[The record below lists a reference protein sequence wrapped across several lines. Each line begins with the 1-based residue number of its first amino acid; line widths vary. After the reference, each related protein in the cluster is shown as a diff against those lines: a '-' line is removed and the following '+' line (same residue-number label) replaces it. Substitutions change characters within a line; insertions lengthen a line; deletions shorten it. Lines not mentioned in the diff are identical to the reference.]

1 MYVGILSSIVYG
13 NISRGVIIMSKYRC
27 ILNAKVFFI
36 DAHDEDETMR
46 KALDM
51 ERDTDILYNWCEEV
65 KS

>member
-1 MYVGILSSIVYG
+1 MP
-13 NISRGVIIMSKYRC
+13 KYRC

-36 DAHDEDETMR
+36 DAHDEDEAMR

-51 ERDTDILYNWCEEV
+51 ERYTDILYNWCEEV